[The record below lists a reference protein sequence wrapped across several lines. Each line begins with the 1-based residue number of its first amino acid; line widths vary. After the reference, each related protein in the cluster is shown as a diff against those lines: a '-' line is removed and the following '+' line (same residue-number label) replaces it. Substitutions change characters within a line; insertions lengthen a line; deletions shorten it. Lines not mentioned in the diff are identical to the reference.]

1 MGCKL
6 VQGETVY
13 FVRHEG
19 ASTEEVAGGWYS
31 EQFDS
36 ALLPCV
42 YAQGTPLSPTM
53 TPYVVPIEIRI
64 FKA

>member
-19 ASTEEVAGGWYS
+19 ASTEEVAGSWYS
-31 EQFDS
+31 EQVDS

-42 YAQGTPLSPTM
+42 YAQGKRLSAMSPS
-53 TPYVVPIEIRI
+53 VVPIEIRI
-64 FKA
+64 FTA